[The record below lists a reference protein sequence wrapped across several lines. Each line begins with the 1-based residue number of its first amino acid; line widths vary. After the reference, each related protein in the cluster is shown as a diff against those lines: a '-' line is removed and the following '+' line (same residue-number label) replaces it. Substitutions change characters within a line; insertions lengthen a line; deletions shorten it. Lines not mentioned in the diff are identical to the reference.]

1 MSTTATTTIADHRI
15 LLVDDAVDQRDAIAR
30 FLETEGAD
38 VAVAGDGAE
47 ALSALR
53 ADPRRCLI
61 LLDLEMP
68 GMDGREFRR
77 RQRLSSTMA
86 FIPVVVVSGLPNL
99 AAATRDMATRAE
111 LKKPVALAL
120 LLRAVGEHC
129 GGH

>member
-1 MSTTATTTIADHRI
+1 MSEPHRI
-15 LLVDDAVDQRDAIAR
+15 LLVDDEADARDAIAV
-30 FLETEGAD
+30 FLESEGAD
-38 VAVAGDGAE
+38 VTVAGDGEE
-47 ALSALR
+47 ALNVLR

-77 RQRLSSTMA
+77 QQRLSLTLA

-99 AAATRDMATRAE
+99 AAATLGMATRAQ
-111 LKKPVALAL
+111 LRKPVGLAL
-120 LLRAVGEHC
+120 LLRAVDEHC